1 MADDAARDGEPLVG
15 SGRTRRGNGGGIA
28 LAIVLLLIAGLV
40 AGLWWYSTTPRFA
53 LTRLAQSAQG
63 GDWEGVRR
71 YMEVDAVA
79 DDIVDTAIEQAL
91 AERQGEIGRLGLLG
105 EGLAS
110 GIAEAMRPRLG
121 EEVRTQMRER
131 VEAQEG
137 TVRRWLGA
145 AVVGANP
152 ESLDIQ
158 DDEARAVVVLP
169 YRGQRVRLDLGM
181 QRADGQWRVMT
192 LNNAA
197 ELVEQYRPDS

>member
-1 MADDAARDGEPLVG
+1 MTDGTARGGEPLVG
-15 SGRTRRGNGGGIA
+15 PDRTKRRGSGGIA
-28 LAIVLLLIAGLV
+28 LVIIMLLIVGLV

-79 DDIVDTAIEQAL
+79 DDIVDSAIEQAL
-91 AERQGEIGRLGLLG
+91 ADRESQIGQLGLLG
-105 EGLAS
+105 EGLAA
-110 GIAEAMRPRLG
+110 GIAEAMKPQLA
-121 EEVRTQMRER
+121 EEVRAQMREQ

-137 TVRRWLGA
+137 SARTWFGA
-145 AVVGANP
+145 IVVGADP
-152 ESLDIQ
+152 ESLDVQ
-158 DDEARAVVVLP
+158 NGEARAVVVLP

-181 QRADGQWRVMT
+181 QRADGRWRVVT

-197 ELVEQYRPDS
+197 ELVQQYGPDS